1 MAAWLEG
8 GRNEEKV
15 VFSLGV
21 STPEEMQPLLG
32 MLSEEEK
39 LGRKVPTALSFLTV
53 SPISGNCIEAY

>member
-8 GRNEEKV
+8 GRNKEKV
-15 VFSLGV
+15 GFLLGV
-21 STPEEMQPLLG
+21 STEMQPLLG

-53 SPISGNCIEAY
+53 SPISENCIEAY